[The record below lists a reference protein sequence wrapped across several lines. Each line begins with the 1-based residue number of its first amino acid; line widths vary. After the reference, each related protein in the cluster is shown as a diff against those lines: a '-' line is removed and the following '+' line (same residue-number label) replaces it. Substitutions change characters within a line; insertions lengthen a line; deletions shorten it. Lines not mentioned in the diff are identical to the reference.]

1 MLPSPDE
8 YAAMLDGAAAGRY
21 AFPAV
26 NVTSS
31 QTRLARWRDCDGLR

>member
-1 MLPSPDE
+1 MLPSPE
-8 YAAMLDGAAAGRY
+8 QYRGMLDGAAAGRY

-31 QTRLARWRDCDGLR
+31 QTLNAAMRGLP